1 MASLAS
7 LALAAI
13 GNVTTDRN
21 NPPVLMPPKVAKG
34 RNATITV
41 VGFCVTNFIGVNRS
55 LT

>member
-21 NPPVLMPPKVAKG
+21 NPPVVMQPKVAKG
-34 RNATITV
+34 SNATHTV
-41 VGFCVTNFIGVNRS
+41 VGFSVTTLLV
-55 LT
+55 